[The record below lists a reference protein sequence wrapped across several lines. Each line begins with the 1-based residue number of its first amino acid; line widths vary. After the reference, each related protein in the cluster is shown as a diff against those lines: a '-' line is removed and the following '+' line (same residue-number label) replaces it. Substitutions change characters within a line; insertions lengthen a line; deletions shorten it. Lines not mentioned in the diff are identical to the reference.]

1 MTTIPTK
8 HLAVGLT
15 SADSGVVAFEVP
27 TLEPA
32 DDQVL
37 IRVDWAS
44 VSFLEFWQA
53 EFKLLVQYPQILGIA
68 KVGEVAKAG
77 KDAGVQVGDTVLSF
91 GMFTNE
97 ERAFQEYVLTSK
109 YMVGKVRRF
118 RTSVKI
124 SFSR

>member
-118 RTSVKI
+118 RTSLKI

>member
-109 YMVGKVRRF
+109 YMVGKVSRF

>member
-77 KDAGVQVGDTVLSF
+77 KDAGVQAAHSVIHFPLS
-91 GMFTNE
+91 
-97 ERAFQEYVLTSK
+97 
-109 YMVGKVRRF
+109 MVRSIKAQ
-118 RTSVKI
+118 RTTCLLRSSLVM
-124 SFSR
+124 

>member
-124 SFSR
+124 LFSR

>member
-8 HLAVGLT
+8 HLAIGLT

>member
-1 MTTIPTK
+1 MTAIPTK